1 MNTHFRVL
9 IIGLFTMLFSTLVV
23 ADMSDR
29 VQQMKTLLADESRP
43 AADKAR
49 DDGRKPA
56 EVIAF
61 LGIAPGMRVLDLFAS
76 AGYYT
81 EVLSKA
87 VGENGTVYC
96 QNNPR
101 VLQMRGGAA
110 GKALAERL
118 EKNRL
123 ANVQRLDVSVAELA
137 LSPESLDAVT
147 FVLNFHDTYNRE
159 PQAAVGILKL
169 VSRFLKP
176 GGFIGLIDHVGTDGN
191 DNAKLH
197 RANVAA
203 VRKAI
208 ADAGLKI
215 AAESDILANPADD
228 HTKMVFDPAI
238 RGHTDRFLFKV
249 VK

>member
-9 IIGLFTMLFSTLVV
+9 TIGLFTMLFSTLVV

-61 LGIAPGMRVLDLFAS
+61 LGITPGMQVLDLFAS

-87 VGENGTVYC
+87 VGESGTVYC

-101 VLQMRGGAA
+101 VLEMRGGAA
-110 GKALAERL
+110 GKALDDRL
-118 EKNRL
+118 KDNRL
-123 ANVQRLDVSVAELA
+123 ANVQRLDMSVAELA
-137 LSPESLDAVT
+137 LPPASLDAVT

-169 VSRFLKP
+169 ASRFLKP
-176 GGFIGLIDHVGTDGN
+176 GGFIGLIDHVGTEGN

-228 HTKMVFDPAI
+228 HTKMVFDPEI